1 MLTDQD
7 ELVATGERSI
17 AMDKHRILQEA
28 NDKETF
34 TTNNNQSPVLTHPAN
49 PNSWFRQ
56 RLDHVRSE
64 ARKELQLKSIRPLD
78 EK

>member
-1 MLTDQD
+1 
-7 ELVATGERSI
+7 
-17 AMDKHRILQEA
+17 MDNHRILQEA
-28 NDKETF
+28 DDKQPLTS
-34 TTNNNQSPVLTHPAN
+34 TNNQSPVLTLPAN

-64 ARKELQLKSIRPLD
+64 ARKDIQLKSIRPLD